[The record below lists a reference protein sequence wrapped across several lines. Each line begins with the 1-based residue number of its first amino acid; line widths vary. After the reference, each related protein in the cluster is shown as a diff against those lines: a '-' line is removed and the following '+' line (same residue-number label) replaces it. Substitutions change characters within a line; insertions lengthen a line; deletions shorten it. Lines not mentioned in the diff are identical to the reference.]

1 MNSES
6 MNLEEAQQWAFSN
19 LNLNEEDWP
28 EEKWLELSGSTGTV
42 NREDTVKLFEELTLT
57 DNNDNE
63 DESII
68 NDERKQVEESVE
80 DDTSAKQSTLQLQ
93 LEYPLKLVFVNSS
106 SKLELVITMGDIT
119 TWCPEDKNSIS
130 AVHVA
135 V

>member
-42 NREDTVKLFEELTLT
+42 KREDIVKLFEELTLT
-57 DNNDNE
+57 ENNDNE

-68 NDERKQVEESVE
+68 NDRKQVEDSVE
-80 DDTSAKQSTLQLQ
+80 DDTSAKQTTLQL
-93 LEYPLKLVFVNSS
+93 LEYPLKLVFMDSS